1 MNILG
6 KFVLTISDIVLCEDL
21 VQNNSLTSL
30 YSTTQ
35 SQKAKKVIYS
45 VILSSFQWDIYKSL
59 TPTTWYYLIKEK
71 KKIECPSE

>member
-71 KKIECPSE
+71 KKIERPSE